1 MRLLQEPDTVVKRRY
16 ANANNKE
23 YAYAVMLRQCLKP
36 MADDHGNNIANAD
49 ALVSKSANGYNNL
62 IGSGVIGTLGDVDM
76 FSFEAGAG
84 NASFTVSPVALGGNL
99 DIALQLIDSKGK
111 ILISAN
117 ADTTL
122 GSIINFTLPT
132 HGTYF

>member
-1 MRLLQEPDTVVKRRY
+1 M
-16 ANANNKE
+16 
-23 YAYAVMLRQCLKP
+23 
-36 MADDHGNNIANAD
+36 
-49 ALVSKSANGYNNL
+49 
-62 IGSGVIGTLGDVDM
+62 IGTLGDIDM